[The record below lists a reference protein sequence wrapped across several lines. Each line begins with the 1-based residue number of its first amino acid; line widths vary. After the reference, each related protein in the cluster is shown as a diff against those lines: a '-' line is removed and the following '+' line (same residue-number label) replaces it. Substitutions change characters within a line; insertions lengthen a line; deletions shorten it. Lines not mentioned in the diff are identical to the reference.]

1 MNFTSQHNSNR
12 QLKPPVRNRIYR
24 IEPEGDNKFWAIDVR
39 RLKDG
44 KAFKNMDVTLGPAEQ
59 VEQNV
64 HYDDSERLA
73 LHYEI
78 TVGAALRPPS
88 QRRKSR
94 PRFTLEKRP
103 RRTTKS
109 GAPRPL
115 SLTIATTYRSP
126 RMSLA
131 RGSATVLQQ
140 ARISPWENGMP
151 ATFQRLS
158 MPASL

>member
-44 KAFKNMDVTLGPAEQ
+44 KAFKNMDVTLGPAEP

-78 TVGAALRPPS
+78 AVGAALRSIRGDISEKETIMLFRLP
-88 QRRKSR
+88 RNSR
-94 PRFTLEKRP
+94 AVKFVAYV
-103 RRTTKS
+103 S
-109 GAPRPL
+109 
-115 SLTIATTYRSP
+115 SYI
-126 RMSLA
+126 
-131 RGSATVLQQ
+131 TV
-140 ARISPWENGMP
+140 IHP
-151 ATFQRLS
+151 
-158 MPASL
+158 